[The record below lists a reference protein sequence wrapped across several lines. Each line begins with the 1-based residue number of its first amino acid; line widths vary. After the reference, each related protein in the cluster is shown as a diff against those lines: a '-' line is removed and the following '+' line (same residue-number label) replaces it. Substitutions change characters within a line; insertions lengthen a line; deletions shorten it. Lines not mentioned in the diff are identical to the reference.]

1 MGQGGGE
8 GDGMSEKILP
18 LVAMS
23 AILAIGLAAVGSG
36 VVAAI
41 YGEQAA
47 KDFSSTVLGILFLVV
62 SIVLPILAIREIMK
76 DRP

>member
-8 GDGMSEKILP
+8 GDGMSAKTLP
-18 LVAMS
+18 LMAMS
-23 AILAIGLAAVGSG
+23 AILVIGLTAVGSG

-47 KDFSSTVLGILFLVV
+47 KYFSSAVLGILFLVV
-62 SIVLPILAIREIMK
+62 SIFLPILAICEIMK
-76 DRP
+76 DKP